1 MKSILKRLIDN
12 DAALEMGR
20 NASKEELRKLEV
32 VQNACR
38 KGVDNLRKKMSIAER
53 KTFNHIMVLG
63 TKAQFCR
70 EAIQAS
76 NMNRR

>member
-12 DAALEMGR
+12 DAALELGR
-20 NASKEELRKLEV
+20 NASKEELRKLQV
-32 VQNACR
+32 LRDACC
-38 KGVDNLRKKMSIAER
+38 KGVDNLSKKMVGVDR
-53 KTFNHIMVLG
+53 KRFNHIMVLG

-76 NMNRR
+76 TMK